1 VLAKIEMKKIEA
13 KMTAVQA
20 NLEVVIFPLFG
31 FAFYRSTILHK
42 VTVEGIPLE
51 RENFLHLLKTGAAT
65 TVRQ

>member
-1 VLAKIEMKKIEA
+1 
-13 KMTAVQA
+13 
-20 NLEVVIFPLFG
+20 VVIFPLFG